1 MAESSTLLSIVRMA
15 EGCCHKCHLERFSRV
30 DLKKFSFQGG
40 EEENSNEW
48 NLVLEREIN
57 K

>member
-1 MAESSTLLSIVRMA
+1 MAENSTLLSIVRMA

-40 EEENSNEW
+40 EEECIS
-48 NLVLEREIN
+48 RTEIIV
-57 K
+57 